1 MPLSP
6 CIDHLACARSPR
18 RHLTSSPQARLT
30 TLEREGA
37 RKSIVYPKFDLG
49 ASAGGKLHLSTLL
62 RTLSLFES
70 AGELRGACNSAVD
83 YLEGCVSLVNAGQ
96 LHLVSLPVC
105 AELVERT
112 CCYSLR
118 MAAEWLGVEVWLPI
132 SLVEAHLGRTS
143 AHLAGTSMSGGVG
156 NDVGGA
162 GGGAGGPGGGAGGGA
177 GGGGGG
183 GAGGSVSA
191 ISSSPLSPSGAILS
205 GRHIKSKG
213 MFRSVIKQLSKSLEV
228 ALRIQW
234 AVLHVANGRHYG
246 WEIEAQMQTQAGLR
260 TESRAYDQW
269 AKGDVHFPGGAPG
282 TAPRH
287 DAPPQAL
294 PRFGLASV
302 ERVGELATDA
312 ADCRRLPADCRLLP
326 LMATLSL
333 PSDSLRLPLMV
344 ADDLFQVWCSCAC
357 GSTGRGCSAVSII
370 RTCSTTLRLTVC

>member
-1 MPLSP
+1 
-6 CIDHLACARSPR
+6 
-18 RHLTSSPQARLT
+18 
-30 TLEREGA
+30 
-37 RKSIVYPKFDLG
+37 
-49 ASAGGKLHLSTLL
+49 
-62 RTLSLFES
+62 
-70 AGELRGACNSAVD
+70 
-83 YLEGCVSLVNAGQ
+83 
-96 LHLVSLPVC
+96 
-105 AELVERT
+105 
-112 CCYSLR
+112 

-132 SLVEAHLGRTS
+132 SLVEAHLGRTT

-162 GGGAGGPGGGAGGGA
+162 GGGAGGPGGGVGGGA
-177 GGGGGG
+177 GG

-191 ISSSPLSPSGAILS
+191 ISSSPLSPSGAILN

-213 MFRSVIKQLSKSLEV
+213 MFRSVIKILSKSLEV

-246 WEIEAQMQTQAGLR
+246 WEIEAQMQTQAGLG

-269 AKGDVHFPGGAPG
+269 AKGDVRFPGGAPG